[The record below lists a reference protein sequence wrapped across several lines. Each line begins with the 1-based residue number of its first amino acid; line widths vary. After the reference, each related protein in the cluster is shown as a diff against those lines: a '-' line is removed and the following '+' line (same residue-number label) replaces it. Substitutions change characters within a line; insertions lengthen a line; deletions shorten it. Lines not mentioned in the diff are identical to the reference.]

1 MAEITNRPTITDPR
15 SGGANQTFY
24 GLTGDAARQAELN
37 KLIFEQ
43 EQIIKSAPT
52 TSARYKEAVALRKQF
67 IAERDGMMEE
77 ARTQATSKKKNKDLK
92 AAQDALQRA
101 RDLGD
106 AEAERAAQER
116 INNLNK
122 PAKDGKKADKGADSD
137 GDGIPDV
144 TDNLPNFP
152 NPDQATGTGTKPK
165 PSLTPQDTTKVPGGA
180 GADTGKGKLPADV
193 KSLWVSYLRSTFS
206 AIDDKVQKAQID
218 NLLAKA
224 QQQNWD
230 EGTFI
235 EALKGTIWWQTTLP
249 SMRSFFLETHDPRN
263 ASTFA
268 EKLNNQI
275 DKVANRLE
283 ALGVST
289 QQRDPVTGALID
301 NSEYIRG
308 IAMDSIKSNW
318 DDNQL
323 DNWLAEKGDIIFT
336 GGGTLGTS
344 LNRIKDTAF
353 MYGTVLDANMQ
364 KEINLSLLDPN
375 DGRDATYWMN
385 SIKQDAINN
394 PQYKPFQESLKQG
407 RTLYEVTN
415 SYRNQMA
422 TLLEVDGAAITWD
435 DLLGKAVDGTS
446 GNARTF
452 ADFTK
457 TIKQDPLWQYTRN
470 AKETYSNMALD
481 LGKMFGFVS

>member
-1 MAEITNRPTITDPR
+1 MADPR
-15 SGGANQTFY
+15 VVTPESPEER
-24 GLTGDAARQAELN
+24 LR
-37 KLIFEQ
+37 KLGIAIYQ
-43 EQIIKSAPT
+43 NEQIIKSSKPESTKFKNAQKNLE
-52 TSARYKEAVALRKQF
+52 SLRKQF
-67 IAERDGMMEE
+67 QEADAEVNTMRAGTRKLAADKAKIKAQEE
-77 ARTQATSKKKNKDLK
+77 LARAQVLNDQAAAE
-92 AAQDALQRA
+92 AAQQKIDDLANKQP
-101 RDLGD
+101 DKEDKTFKLGD
-106 AEAERAAQER
+106 R
-116 INNLNK
+116 
-122 PAKDGKKADKGADSD
+122 D
-137 GDGIPDV
+137 GDGIPDSV
-144 TDNLPNFP
+144 DAT
-152 NPDQATGTGTKPK
+152 PDTPTPK
-165 PSLTPQDTTKVPGGA
+165 KSLNKSDTSKVPGA
-180 GADTGKGKLPADV
+180 AVADTGKDKLPADV

-206 AIDDKVQKAQID
+206 SIDDKVQKAQID

-268 EKLNNQI
+268 EKLNNQV

-283 ALGVST
+283 ALGVSA

-308 IAMDSIKSNW
+308 IAMDSIKGNW

-323 DNWLAEKGDIIFT
+323 DNWLAEKGNIIFT
-336 GGGTLGTS
+336 GGGTLGTN
-344 LNRIKDTAF
+344 LDRIKQTAF

-375 DGRDATYWMN
+375 DGRDATFWVN

-394 PQYKPFQESLKQG
+394 PQFKPFQESLKQG

-435 DLLGKAVDGTS
+435 DLLGKAVDGNT

>member
-1 MAEITNRPTITDPR
+1 MAEMSNRPTITDPR

-43 EQIIKSAPT
+43 EQVIKSAPT
-52 TSARYKEAVALRKQF
+52 TSARYREAVALRKQY
-67 IAERDGMMEE
+67 IAERDGMIEE
-77 ARTQATSKKKNKDLK
+77 ARTKATTKKKNKDLTS
-92 AAQDALQRA
+92 AQEALQRA
-101 RDLGD
+101 KDLGNET
-106 AEAERAAQER
+106 EAEKAQER
-116 INNLNK
+116 IDALTKEKDK
-122 PAKDGKKADKGADSD
+122 PKDKTFTLGDRD
-137 GDGIPDV
+137 GDGIPDSV
-144 TDNLPNFP
+144 DAT
-152 NPDQATGTGTKPK
+152 PDAPTPK
-165 PSLTPQDTTKVPGGA
+165 KSLTKSDTSKVPGA
-180 GADTGKGKLPADV
+180 AVADTGKDKLPADV

-206 AIDDKVQKAQID
+206 SIDDKVQKAQID

-268 EKLNNQI
+268 EKLNNQV

-283 ALGVST
+283 ALGVSA

-308 IAMDSIKSNW
+308 IAMDSIKGNW

-323 DNWLAEKGDIIFT
+323 DNWLAEKGNIIFT
-336 GGGTLGTS
+336 GGGTLGTN
-344 LNRIKDTAF
+344 LDRIKQTAF

-375 DGRDATYWMN
+375 DGRDATFWVN

-394 PQYKPFQESLKQG
+394 PQFKPFQESLKQG

-435 DLLGKAVDGTS
+435 DLLGKAVDGNT

>member
-1 MAEITNRPTITDPR
+1 MADPR
-15 SGGANQTFY
+15 VVTPESPEER
-24 GLTGDAARQAELN
+24 LR
-37 KLIFEQ
+37 KLGIAIYQ
-43 EQIIKSAPT
+43 NEQIIKSSKPESTKFKNAQKNLE
-52 TSARYKEAVALRKQF
+52 SLRKQF
-67 IAERDGMMEE
+67 QEADAEVNAMRAGARKLAADKAKIKAQEE
-77 ARTQATSKKKNKDLK
+77 LARAQVLNDQAAAE
-92 AAQDALQRA
+92 AAQQKIDDLANKQP
-101 RDLGD
+101 DKEDKTFKLGD
-106 AEAERAAQER
+106 R
-116 INNLNK
+116 
-122 PAKDGKKADKGADSD
+122 D
-137 GDGIPDV
+137 GDGIPDSV
-144 TDNLPNFP
+144 DAT
-152 NPDQATGTGTKPK
+152 PDTPTPK
-165 PSLTPQDTTKVPGGA
+165 KSLTKSDTSKVPGA
-180 GADTGKGKLPADV
+180 AVADTGKDKLPADV

-206 AIDDKVQKAQID
+206 SIDDKVQKAQID
-218 NLLAKA
+218 NLLNKA

-268 EKLNNQI
+268 EKLNNQV
-275 DKVANRLE
+275 DKVTTRLE
-283 ALGVST
+283 ALGVSA

-308 IAMDSIKSNW
+308 IAMDSIKGNW

-323 DNWLAEKGDIIFT
+323 DNWLAEKGNIIFT
-336 GGGTLGTS
+336 GGGTLGTN
-344 LNRIKDTAF
+344 LDRIKQTAF

-375 DGRDATYWMN
+375 DGRDATFWVN

-394 PQYKPFQESLKQG
+394 PQFKPFQESLKQG

-435 DLLGKAVDGTS
+435 DLLGKAVDGNT

>member
-1 MAEITNRPTITDPR
+1 MADPR
-15 SGGANQTFY
+15 VETPESPEER
-24 GLTGDAARQAELN
+24 LR
-37 KLIFEQ
+37 KLGIAIYQ
-43 EQIIKSAPT
+43 NEQIIKSSKPESTKFKNAQKNLE
-52 TSARYKEAVALRKQF
+52 SLRKQF
-67 IAERDGMMEE
+67 QEADAEVNAMRAGARKVADARAKAKAQEE
-77 ARTQATSKKKNKDLK
+77 LARAQVLNDQAAAE
-92 AAQDALQRA
+92 AAQQKIDDLANKQP
-101 RDLGD
+101 DKEDKTFKLGD
-106 AEAERAAQER
+106 R
-116 INNLNK
+116 
-122 PAKDGKKADKGADSD
+122 D
-137 GDGIPDV
+137 GDGIPDSV
-144 TDNLPNFP
+144 DAT
-152 NPDQATGTGTKPK
+152 PDTPTPK
-165 PSLTPQDTTKVPGGA
+165 KSLTKSDTSKVPGPVVN
-180 GADTGKGKLPADV
+180 DTKKDKLPADV

-206 AIDDKVQKAQID
+206 SIDDKVQKAQID
-218 NLLAKA
+218 NLLNKA

-268 EKLNNQI
+268 EKLNNQV

-283 ALGVST
+283 ALGVSA

-308 IAMDSIKSNW
+308 IAMDSIKGNW

-323 DNWLAEKGDIIFT
+323 DNWLAEKGNIIFT
-336 GGGTLGTS
+336 GGGTLGTN
-344 LNRIKDTAF
+344 LDRIKQTAF

-375 DGRDATYWMN
+375 DGRDATFWVN

-394 PQYKPFQESLKQG
+394 PQFKPFQESLKQG

-435 DLLGKAVDGTS
+435 DLLGKAVDGNT